1 MMRWFDA
8 FGSGSFASRSVGES
22 VHHDPIGDSKP
33 IAFLGRARHL
43 SKFVKHYFVGL
54 EDAIRRVST
63 TFSQRFPHGYD
74 SAQRGAALEER
85 GQVRVFIVSNSVLP
99 ATKYDADPFES
110 PGSHGLMVGM
120 ALTMLLLVVHARPL
134 RLGDRMTR
142 PFVKALP

>member
-1 MMRWFDA
+1 MPWSFPRARSKWRLKVNH
-8 FGSGSFASRSVGES
+8 GSIGGSW
-22 VHHDPIGDSKP
+22 P
-33 IAFLGRARHL
+33 IAISGYPRHL
-43 SKFVKHYFVGL
+43 SKFVKHFFVGL

-110 PGSHGLMVGM
+110 QGSHGLMVGITL
-120 ALTMLLLVVHARPL
+120 ATLLLVVRARPL
-134 RLGDRMTR
+134 ITVEATST
-142 PFVKALP
+142 PN